1 MLGRDIDPDKLPEQA
16 MWNVFSVFGV
26 NKYIADRYLSQGDV
40 KGALVN
46 TLVPPIPVLE
56 TLRKGKTETERLVEG
71 EEYNYAKLSKEL
83 PVVGS
88 LIYSHFG
95 GGKENYNER
104 LAKED

>member
-1 MLGRDIDPDKLPEQA
+1 M
-16 MWNVFSVFGV
+16 
-26 NKYIADRYLSQGDV
+26 
-40 KGALVN
+40 
-46 TLVPPIPVLE
+46 
-56 TLRKGKTETERLVEG
+56 EG